1 MECLFQ
7 GKLGEFESVELEVR
21 RKLDQVV
28 DFQGLENAVKSPGG
42 EFDEI
47 EDEDANGGLKAEVVI
62 AATDLRGVVSSPV
75 EKAPLAEAWV
85 RSRLHFKVDVFA
97 SRELDADIEDD
108 ASVILGFFG
117 RLRI

>member
-1 MECLFQ
+1 VSLPGEAWGVREC
-7 GKLGEFESVELEVR
+7 GARSRE
-21 RKLDQVV
+21 
-28 DFQGLENAVKSPGG
+28 P
-42 EFDEI
+42 
-47 EDEDANGGLKAEVVI
+47 
-62 AATDLRGVVSSPV
+62 AAPDLRGVVSSPV

-85 RSRLHFKVDVFA
+85 RSSLHFKVYVFA